1 MPEKSTT
8 PDLAEL
14 TRQMVDA
21 ANARDIDAVIS
32 LYAPDVV
39 FEMRGMVGVLEG
51 RAAIRRFLEDWLG
64 AYDEFELEAE
74 ERRGL
79 GSGVTFG
86 VAVQRGQAPRQHGLG
101 SDPVWIVST
110 WLDGLIQR
118 TAAYGDIDEARAAAE
133 RLAEERR

>member
-21 ANARDIDAVIS
+21 ANERDIDAVIS

-39 FEMRGMVGVLEG
+39 FEMRGMVGGLEG

-86 VAVQRGQAPRQHGLG
+86 VAVQRGTPRA
-101 SDPVWIVST
+101 ST
-110 WLDGLIQR
+110 GWVQIRYGVVGTWVDGLIQR
-118 TAAYGDIDEARAAAE
+118 TAFYGDIDEARPAAE
-133 RLAEERR
+133 RLAGERG